1 MPSRFES
8 PGAPRPAPDHEKRT
22 TCPSFPAE
30 ASDADSHCARPAER
44 GRPGGHALR
53 GDGRCRGAAS
63 PLTLWC
69 LYELHHRGFDDVADE
84 HEWDPQLIALRQR
97 LEADLEQQLRERA
110 PEPPAPGGD
119 FATEFF
125 AAIAAHDG
133 PSAAEHIHR
142 AATEEQAR
150 QFLRHK
156 SVYTLKESDHTTW
169 TIPRL
174 NYPVKAAVVE
184 LQYDEYG
191 GGNPHRLHA
200 NLFAKGLAASG
211 LDAEYGAHLDE
222 APVEVLVQN
231 NVMSLFGLNRRLRA
245 ASLGFLAA
253 FEATSSAPSRRIA
266 RGLTRLGFPPEMVE
280 YYTEHV
286 EADAVH
292 EQLAVRT
299 VCGTLIGEEPEQYEN
314 VWFGAWACL
323 HVEDLY
329 GERMLAEW
337 SA

>member
-1 MPSRFES
+1 MLTP
-8 PGAPRPAPDHEKRT
+8 APRGALG
-22 TCPSFPAE
+22 
-30 ASDADSHCARPAER
+30 ER
-44 GRPGGHALR
+44 VIEALR
-53 GDGRCRGAAS
+53 SGRTAGVADLPAADAEEDAQ
-63 PLTLWC
+63 LTLWT
-69 LYELHHRGFDDVADE
+69 LYELHHRGFDDVDDAL
-84 HEWDPQLIALRQR
+84 EWDPQLIALRRR
-97 LEADLEQQLRERA
+97 LEADLEQQLREQA
-110 PEPPAPGGD
+110 PEPPARGD
-119 FATEFF
+119 FAEDFF
-125 AAIAAHDG
+125 AAIAAHEG
-133 PSAAEHIHR
+133 PSAAAHLQR
-142 AATEEQAR
+142 GATTEQAL

-156 SVYTLKESDHTTW
+156 SIYTLKESDHTTW

-174 NYPVKAAVVE
+174 SYPVKAAVVE

-211 LDAEYGAHLDE
+211 LDAAYGAYIDE
-222 APVEVLVQN
+222 APLPVLVQN

-266 RGLTRLGFPPEMVE
+266 RGLQRLGFPPEMIE

-299 VCGTLIGEEPEQYEN
+299 VCGTLLEDEPEQYGDIH
-314 VWFGAWACL
+314 FGAWACL

-329 GERMLAEW
+329 GEHILEEW